1 MKWVGRITLAV
12 VTLVLVA
19 GGGLYLYL
27 RASLPQTSGRLE
39 LAGLQAPV
47 DIVRDT
53 YGVPHVFAQNDN
65 DAWFALGFL
74 HAQDRLFQMEM
85 VRRIA
90 QGRLAELVG
99 RPGLRN
105 DRFIRTLGLEQLAED
120 TLAELPSEARAEFDA
135 YTAGVNAF
143 LAQGHPLPPE
153 FLISRHTPEPWR
165 AVDCLLWSRL
175 MALQLTGN
183 WRDELARA
191 RAAAILPADALEEL
205 WPERAPDSATTLA
218 DLAPLYRQLDLDRLT
233 ASLPAPLG
241 PSQASNE
248 WVLSGEHTASRKPL
262 LANDPHLSLSAPS
275 QWYLVH
281 IVTPEITITGATA
294 PGAPAVVLGHNGRIA
309 WGFTTTN
316 ADTFDIFIERPDPN
330 DPTRYLSP
338 DGSRPFETRTEI
350 IKVRDEPD
358 VTLTALRTRHG
369 PVISEVLPG
378 VNSGTQEVLAL
389 SFPAAYRTDTTA
401 AALLALNRARN
412 WTEFRGALV
421 NWHAPMQNIVYAD
434 VDGNVGFIAPG
445 LIPRRKSGDGWLP
458 HPGWTGEY
466 DWDGFEPFANLPQ
479 LLNPPSGEIVN
490 ANNRIVPQD
499 FPVFISRDW
508 DSPFRARR
516 IRELLDGSKRHD
528 TVTAETVMADAVSI
542 FARELRP
549 HLATVTPR
557 DELSRRAL
565 AMLSKWDGAVR
576 RDRPEPL
583 IFNAWMRQ
591 LTLGLLHDGDKYNLS
606 EYNGNRPWMVLHAFD
621 GSSAFCR
628 DRTGGCGGLIAD
640 ALATSLDSLS
650 KQFPG
655 DPAFW
660 RWDAAHYAPFRHALF
675 DRIPVIRDLTRF
687 HVPTDGDFYTVN
699 RGATQFSDPQEPFA
713 DIHGAGYRAIY
724 DLSNLD
730 RSRFVVAPGQSGHP
744 LSPHWGDLI
753 ELWASGRHLTLAGD
767 RAQLAAEGDTLVLVP
782 R

>member
-1 MKWVGRITLAV
+1 MKWVGRISLAV
-12 VTLVLVA
+12 LALVLVA

-39 LAGLQAPV
+39 LAGLQAQV
-47 DIVRDT
+47 DIVRDA
-53 YGVPHVFAQNDN
+53 YGIPHVFAQNEN

-74 HAQDRLFQMEM
+74 HAQDRLFQMET

-90 QGRLAELVG
+90 QGRLAELIG
-99 RPGLRN
+99 RPGLRS
-105 DRFIRTLGLEQLAED
+105 DRFIRTLGIEQSAED
-120 TLAELPSEARAEFDA
+120 TLAELPAAARAEFDA

-153 FLISRHTPEPWR
+153 FLITRHTPEPWR

-191 RAAAILPADALEEL
+191 RVAAILPDAVQEL
-205 WPERAPDSATTLA
+205 WPDRPADGATTLA
-218 DLAPLYRQLDLDRLT
+218 ALAPLYRGLDLDGLA

-248 WVLSGEHTASRKPL
+248 WVISGEHTASRKPL
-262 LANDPHLSLSAPS
+262 LANDPHLSLAAPS
-275 QWYLVH
+275 QWYLVR
-281 IVTPEITITGATA
+281 IVTPELTLTGATA

-309 WGFTTTN
+309 WGFTTTT
-316 ADTFDIFIERPDPN
+316 ADTFDIFIERPDPA

-338 DGSRPFETRTEI
+338 EGPRPFETRSET

-358 VTLTALRTRHG
+358 VTMTVRRTRHG

-378 VNSGTQEVLAL
+378 VNPLTQDVLAL

-401 AALLALNRARN
+401 ASLLALNRARN
-412 WTEFRGALV
+412 WTEFQSALAS
-421 NWHAPMQNIVYAD
+421 WHAPMQNIVYAD
-434 VDGNVGFIAPG
+434 VDGNIGFVAPG
-445 LIPRRKSGDGWLP
+445 LLPQRKSGDGWLP
-458 HPGWTGEY
+458 QPGWTGEY
-466 DWDGFEPFANLPQ
+466 DWDGFVPFASLPQ
-479 LLNPPSGEIVN
+479 ALNPPSGEIVN
-490 ANNRIVPQD
+490 ANNRIVPEN

-528 TVTAETVMADAVSI
+528 MVTAETVLADVISI
-542 FARELRP
+542 FAREMRP
-549 HLATVTPR
+549 RLAAVTPR

-565 AMLSKWDGAVR
+565 AMLAKWDGAIR
-576 RDRPEPL
+576 GDRPEPL

-591 LTLGLLHDGDKYNLS
+591 LTLALLRDGDKYDLS
-606 EYNGNRPWMVLHAFD
+606 EYLGNRPSMIVHAFD

-628 DRTGGCGGLIAD
+628 DRAGGCAGLIAE
-640 ALATSLDSLS
+640 ALAVSLDDLS
-650 KQFPG
+650 KKFSG

-660 RWDAAHYAPFRHALF
+660 RWDAVHYAPFRHPLF
-675 DRIPVIRDLTRF
+675 DRVPVVRDITHF
-687 HVPTDGDFYTVN
+687 HVRADGDFYTVN

-724 DLSNLD
+724 DLSDLD
-730 RSRFVVAPGQSGHP
+730 RSRFVIAPGQSGHP
-744 LSPHWGDLI
+744 LSPHWGDQI
-753 ELWASGRHLTLAGD
+753 DLWSHGRHLMLAGD
-767 RAQLAAEGDTLVLVP
+767 RAQLAANGDTLVLVP